1 VCGQGIPATS
11 FTLCMLSPV
20 RIVTWQSECIAWW
33 ASVLPDGC
41 DLNLLN
47 GSQTN
52 LLDSAKSLVTK
63 FQLKPAKSIE
73 FVYKICYFFDD

>member
-1 VCGQGIPATS
+1 
-11 FTLCMLSPV
+11 
-20 RIVTWQSECIAWW
+20 
-33 ASVLPDGC
+33 VLPDGC